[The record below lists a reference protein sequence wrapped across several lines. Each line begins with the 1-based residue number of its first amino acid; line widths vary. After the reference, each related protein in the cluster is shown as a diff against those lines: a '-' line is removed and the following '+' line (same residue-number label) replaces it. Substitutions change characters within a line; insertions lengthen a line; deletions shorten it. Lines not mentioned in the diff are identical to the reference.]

1 VDAPSSRSDSFFSL
15 SSLSEKSERDLL
27 ASERTVA
34 YRPGGR
40 GGQLPPGAAVEGA
53 QNRAKVGFMQLLNK
67 PKVAYSFTIV
77 NLLGSTSL

>member
-1 VDAPSSRSDSFFSL
+1 MDRQSDMSTIA
-15 SSLSEKSERDLL
+15 DTACCT
-27 ASERTVA
+27 ASCADSVA

-40 GGQLPPGAAVEGA
+40 GGKLPPGAAVEGA